1 MPNST
6 FNLQTVIHT
15 IPILLSYFI
24 PVLNNSVP
32 KLFFTWLSNAMK
44 YSWNEFQVIIKP
56 SFWMCTGHSHDVM
69 DVMWTSKVSSNQG
82 LHDIFGGNTR
92 NSHDNLCAIAKATW
106 YKVLN
111 LNVLSVQNLNWTLKS
126 NEFSKIYASPA
137 VSINSHW
144 HTFLITKGKV

>member
-15 IPILLSYFI
+15 IPISLSYFI
-24 PVLNNSVP
+24 PVLTNSVP
-32 KLFFTWLSNAMK
+32 KLFFTRLSNTMK
-44 YSWNEFQVIIKP
+44 YSWNELQVIIKP
-56 SFWMCTGHSHDVM
+56 SFCMCARHSHDVM
-69 DVMWTSKVSSNQG
+69 NVMWTSKVRSNQG
-82 LHDIFGGNTR
+82 LHDIFGCNTR
-92 NSHDNLCAIAKATW
+92 NSHDNSCTIAKATW

-111 LNVLSVQNLNWTLKS
+111 LNVLPAQNLNWTLKS

-137 VSINSHW
+137 VSINGNW